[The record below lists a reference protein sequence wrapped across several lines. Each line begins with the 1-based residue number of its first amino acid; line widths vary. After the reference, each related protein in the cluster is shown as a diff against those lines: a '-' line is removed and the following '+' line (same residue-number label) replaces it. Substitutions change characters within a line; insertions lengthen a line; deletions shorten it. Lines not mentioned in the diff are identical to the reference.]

1 MIKECKVIMQNGIN
15 IVVLYDGIEVQL
27 SSDTKESSVFI
38 KQDNDRYILVTKQEY
53 EKSLEEALNKVEIQ
67 KGMKESILSKKE
79 LKSEK

>member
-1 MIKECKVIMQNGIN
+1 MQNGIN